1 MCLNLGGV
9 YELHLFDY
17 NNNNACNDFSFKKK
31 GEKKQPANFANVSQI
46 KTKHRPKYHTC
57 DMCYSPNQRQT

>member
-17 NNNNACNDFSFKKK
+17 NNTCNDFSSFVQTLQWITN
-31 GEKKQPANFANVSQI
+31 GKQI
-46 KTKHRPKYHTC
+46 
-57 DMCYSPNQRQT
+57 